1 MTFTTIT
8 PSTVVNGDQFPASTY
23 NTIVAD
29 INDVNTRVSSLE
41 TSSKACQVRRTT
53 DLSYSALSDISWESE
68 TFDTDSMW
76 SVANPTYVTIN
87 TAGIYAVSFNAY
99 MTCSATLTEA
109 YARILKYPVGGG
121 PVLDTARVYAAGG
134 GISSV
139 GCLVIL
145 NTIIVCSVGDRISA
159 QIGLTGGSG
168 YTVKGSTTADSSG
181 QTRMSVVRLGGTT

>member
-53 DLSYSALSDISWESE
+53 DYSYGTLSDVSWESK

-87 TAGIYAVSFNAY
+87 TAGIYAVTFSAY

-109 YARILKYPVGGG
+109 FARILKYPVGGG
-121 PVLDTARVYAAGG
+121 PVLDTGRVWAAGG
-134 GISSV
+134 SLTPT

-145 NTIIVCSVGDRISA
+145 SNIIVCSVGDKLSA
-159 QIGLTGGSG
+159 QLGLTGGSV
-168 YTVKGSTTADSSG
+168 YTLKGSTTAESYQ